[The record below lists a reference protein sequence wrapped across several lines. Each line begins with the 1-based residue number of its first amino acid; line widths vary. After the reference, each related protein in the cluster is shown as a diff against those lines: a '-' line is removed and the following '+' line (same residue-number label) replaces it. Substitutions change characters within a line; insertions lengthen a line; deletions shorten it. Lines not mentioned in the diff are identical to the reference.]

1 MVHLVLLVLLALQVR
16 LVVMEVSVVT
26 LRLGRSSL
34 PTVVGAG
41 VVVPSRLLQ
50 QAVVEVV
57 VVLVLAVPVV
67 LLAALVVFLRQLPT
81 QLAARV

>member
-1 MVHLVLLVLLALQVR
+1 LAHLVLLVLLALPVR

-34 PTVVGAG
+34 PTAVGAG
-41 VVVPSRLLQ
+41 VAVPSRLLQ

-57 VVLVLAVPVV
+57 VRLVLAVPVV
-67 LLAALVVFLRQLPT
+67 LLAVLVAFLRQVPT
-81 QLAARV
+81 QLVARV

>member
-1 MVHLVLLVLLALQVR
+1 LVHLVLLVLLALPVR

-34 PTVVGAG
+34 PTVVAA
-41 VVVPSRLLQ
+41 VVAAPSRLLQ

-57 VVLVLAVPVV
+57 VRLVLAVPVV
-67 LLAALVVFLRQLPT
+67 LLAALVAFLRQVPT
-81 QLAARV
+81 QLVARV

>member
-1 MVHLVLLVLLALQVR
+1 
-16 LVVMEVSVVT
+16 
-26 LRLGRSSL
+26 
-34 PTVVGAG
+34 
-41 VVVPSRLLQ
+41 
-50 QAVVEVV
+50 VEVV

>member
-1 MVHLVLLVLLALQVR
+1 LVHLVLLVLLVLPVR

-34 PTVVGAG
+34 PTVVAAG
-41 VVVPSRLLQ
+41 VAVPSRLLQ
-50 QAVVEVV
+50 QAVVEVAV
-57 VVLVLAVPVV
+57 RLVLAVPVV

>member
-1 MVHLVLLVLLALQVR
+1 LVHLVLLVLLALPVR

-34 PTVVGAG
+34 PTVVAVG
-41 VVVPSRLLQ
+41 VAVPSRLLQ

-57 VVLVLAVPVV
+57 VWLVLAVPVV
-67 LLAALVVFLRQLPT
+67 LLVVGVVFLRQLPT
-81 QLAARV
+81 QLVARV

>member
-1 MVHLVLLVLLALQVR
+1 LVHLVLLVLLALPVR

-34 PTVVGAG
+34 PTVVVAG

-57 VVLVLAVPVV
+57 VGLVLAVPVV
-67 LLAALVVFLRQLPT
+67 LLAVLVAFLRQLPT
-81 QLAARV
+81 QLVARV

>member
-1 MVHLVLLVLLALQVR
+1 LVHLVLLVLLALPVR

-34 PTVVGAG
+34 PTVVVAG